1 MSYFNKLLQ
10 ACFVLT
16 VAGLFSPAEASP
28 SMLTGAITSQPVGHY
43 EFCQRHSAECQPMK
57 AMPPLHLTPDNWKTM
72 VAVNSAVNVEIDQRS
87 DMEVWGYEDYWEYP
101 YKGAGD
107 CDDIVLEKR
116 KRLMD
121 IGLPASNLLITVVRD
136 ERGDGHAILTVRT
149 DRGDFIL
156 DNMKPTI
163 LRWDETP
170 YSYLKR
176 QSTDHAG
183 RWVDID
189 GSGSPVIAAREV
201 DRGTAVPAT
210 TARRN
215 IIDLFRNR

>member
-16 VAGLFSPAEASP
+16 VAGLLSPAEASP
-28 SMLTGAITSQPVGHY
+28 SMATGAITSQPVGHY

-101 YKGAGD
+101 NKGAGD

-121 IGLPASNLLITVVRD
+121 IGLPASNLLMTVVRD

-163 LRWDETP
+163 FRWDETP

-189 GSGSPVIAAREV
+189 GSGSPAVAAREV
-201 DRGTAVPAT
+201 DSGIAVPAT